1 MTHQHY
7 PPDEW
12 ITRTRAAALY
22 GVSTRTIDRL
32 AVSGQIRRVKLPHR
46 LPSVLLAVAD
56 LERVLAAQV
65 AVCD

>member
-1 MTHQHY
+1 MTEHEY

-12 ITRTRAAALY
+12 ITRARAAALY

-32 AVSGQIRRVKLPHR
+32 AMAGEIRRVKLPHR

-56 LERVLAAQV
+56 LERVLAAEV
-65 AVCD
+65 VTCD